1 MRRFRLVTNRK
12 ADLVSLTNA
21 RPGLLTKEQV
31 ERLLVPPRATVL
43 EKIGGAT
50 YIPHQEVRAVL
61 IRIFGP
67 GRFDSN
73 TQHVELVYETE
84 EPNPNKQGSTRW
96 RVCYRAAVRLRIRDL
111 DGAPVAE
118 YVEWHCDESI
128 HPERAEAHANAIT
141 STQSIAL
148 RRAAINLGDAMGLG
162 LYDSGRTG
170 PFVRGT
176 VMHGLIPKP
185 QQPAPSTAEQEKMLA
200 TTLGARPVE
209 DTPLPNGNEGS

>member
-1 MRRFRLVTNRK
+1 M
-12 ADLVSLTNA
+12 SLTNG
-21 RPGLLTKEQV
+21 RSGLLTKEQV

-50 YIPHQEVRAVL
+50 YIPHQEVRAAL

-67 GRFDSN
+67 GRFDSQ
-73 TQHVELVYETE
+73 TQHIELVYETE
-84 EPNPNKQGSTRW
+84 EPNPRQQDSTRW
-96 RVCYRAAVRLRIRDL
+96 RVCYRAAVLLRIRDL
-111 DGAPVAE
+111 DGDAVAE

-162 LYDSGRTG
+162 LYDSGRTA

-176 VMHGLIPKP
+176 VLHDLIPK
-185 QQPAPSTAEQEKMLA
+185 PAPSTAEQEKMLA
-200 TTLGARPVE
+200 TTLGARPVT
-209 DTPLPNGNEGS
+209 DTPLPGNSNPGNQEDQ